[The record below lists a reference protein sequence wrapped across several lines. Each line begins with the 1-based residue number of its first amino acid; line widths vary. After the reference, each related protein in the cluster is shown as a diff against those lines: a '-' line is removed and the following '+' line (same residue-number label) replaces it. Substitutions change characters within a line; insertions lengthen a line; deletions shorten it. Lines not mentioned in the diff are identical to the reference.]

1 MGGSITTFAYAT
13 VYKNNF
19 WRNAGV
25 LQPPPPNPLAYATA
39 CSFVLSQLKPSAV
52 VQLKSV
58 IKVNSKKHQFL
69 GEEKIQSM
77 TGDPHKTSGVGTP
90 KGFIDGHRLGSR
102 AFFKDFSLGDQK
114 FSIFSR

>member
-1 MGGSITTFAYAT
+1 MRGFYNHPS
-13 VYKNNF
+13 
-19 WRNAGV
+19 
-25 LQPPPPNPLAYATA
+25 PNPLAYATA
-39 CSFVLSQLKPSAV
+39 FLFVLSHLESSAV

-77 TGDPHKTSGVGTP
+77 TGDPHKTFGVGTP